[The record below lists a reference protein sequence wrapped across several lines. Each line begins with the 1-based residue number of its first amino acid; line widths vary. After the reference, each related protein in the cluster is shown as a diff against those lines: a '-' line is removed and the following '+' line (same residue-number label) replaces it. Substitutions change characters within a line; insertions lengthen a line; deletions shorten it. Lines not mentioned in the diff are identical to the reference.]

1 MDISLVVIVIIVAN
15 ALISF
20 QGFNNYSF
28 FERYKFQIGA
38 IQRGEKD
45 RMFTSGF
52 LHVDPGHLIFNM
64 ITLYFFGDVVVNN
77 FGSGLFIVIYLVSLV
92 SGSLLAL
99 YFHKDEYHYSAVGAS
114 GAVMG
119 ILYSAILLYPE
130 MNLRFF
136 FIPIDIPGYIFG
148 IGYLLYTIYGM
159 KARHDNVGHTT
170 HFGGAIGGYVLTL
183 AFEPNLFFTELR
195 MVILLA
201 IPILILFYMIKTGKI

>member
-1 MDISLVVIVIIVAN
+1 MDISLVTIILIAAN
-15 ALISF
+15 ALVSF
-20 QGFNNYSF
+20 KGFNDRSF
-28 FERYKFQIGA
+28 FERYKFQIGP
-38 IQRGEKD
+38 IQAGEKE
-45 RMFTSGF
+45 RMMTSGF

-64 ITLYFFGDVVVNN
+64 ITLCIFADVVVYE
-77 FGSGLFIVIYLVSLV
+77 FGQPLFLLIYLVSLAG
-92 SGSLLAL
+92 GSLLAM
-99 YFHKDEYHYSAVGAS
+99 YFHRNEYYYSAVGAS

-119 ILYSAILLYPE
+119 ILYASVLLYPD

-159 KARHDNVGHTT
+159 KARHDNVGHTA

-183 AFEPNLFFTELR
+183 AFKPSLFVTELP

-201 IPILILFYMIKTGKI
+201 IPILILFYLVKTGKL